1 MFTGLVAE
9 CAQVTA
15 LEQLPD
21 ESVRLTVHTNMAPA
35 IGDSMSV
42 NGVCLTVERYESD
55 AITMLAMRE
64 TLRRT
69 TVGSLV
75 VGSRVNL
82 EPALTLHAPLGGHI
96 VQGHVDSVGTI
107 VSREPSAHW
116 DNVRIHAP
124 AEVAR
129 YLVLKGSIAVDG
141 VSLTISGLDDQ
152 PDGTAIFTVSL
163 IPVTL
168 DNTTMGAK
176 QVGESVNLEVDI
188 LAKYVERLISTN

>member
-1 MFTGLVAE
+1 
-9 CAQVTA
+9 
-15 LEQLPD
+15 
-21 ESVRLTVHTNMAPA
+21 
-35 IGDSMSV
+35 
-42 NGVCLTVERYESD
+42 
-55 AITMLAMRE
+55 MLAMRE

-82 EPALTLHAPLGGHI
+82 EPALSLHSPLGGHI

-116 DNVRIHAP
+116 DNVRIQAP

-152 PDGTAIFTVSL
+152 PDGTAIFMVSL

-168 DNTTMGAK
+168 DNTTMGAR

-188 LAKYVERLISTN
+188 LAKYVERIISTK